1 MTAFFVFWGLL
12 LLKMY
17 LPEDLMGG
25 AADDDVSPN
34 NHHLDATETST
45 PTTEHSNDSSS
56 LD

>member
-25 AADDDVSPN
+25 ASDDDVSPT

-45 PTTEHSNDSSS
+45 PTSEHSNDSSS